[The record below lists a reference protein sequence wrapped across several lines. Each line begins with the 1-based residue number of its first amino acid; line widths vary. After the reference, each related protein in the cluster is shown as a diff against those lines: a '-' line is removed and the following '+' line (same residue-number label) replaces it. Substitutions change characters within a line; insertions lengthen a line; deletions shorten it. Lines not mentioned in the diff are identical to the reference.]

1 MCIILKVE
9 KEEYEEHIIT
19 MKQNKIDLTSD
30 SPFEVILKFAIP
42 VIGGSEATSIVV
54 SGVFIAA
61 ECSSLYV
68 DWLA

>member
-1 MCIILKVE
+1 
-9 KEEYEEHIIT
+9 